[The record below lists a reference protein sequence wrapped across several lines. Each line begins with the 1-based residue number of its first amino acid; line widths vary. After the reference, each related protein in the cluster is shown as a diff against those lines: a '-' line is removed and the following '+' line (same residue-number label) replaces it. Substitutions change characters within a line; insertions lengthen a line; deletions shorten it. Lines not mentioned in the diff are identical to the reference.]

1 MGIAFSHRENVVLLF
16 RMEDRQV
23 LNIAHPSLRNLAA
36 LCLRNIAPTLL
47 RNLATL
53 SFRNIASHR
62 VCNIAKGAE
71 LTGDLGVKTVV
82 ITVIRTISLSGMV
95 P

>member
-1 MGIAFSHRENVVLLF
+1 MRIAFSHRENVVLLF

-23 LNIAHPSLRNLAA
+23 RNIAHPSLRNLAA

-47 RNLATL
+47 RN
-53 SFRNIASHR
+53 IASHL

-82 ITVIRTISLSGMV
+82 ITVIRTISLAGMV

>member
-1 MGIAFSHRENVVLLF
+1 MGIAFFHRENDVLLF

-23 LNIAHPSLRNLAA
+23 RNIAHPS
-36 LCLRNIAPTLL
+36 LRNIAPTLL
-47 RNLATL
+47 RNIATL
-53 SFRNIASHR
+53 SFRNIARHW

-71 LTGDLGVKTVV
+71 LTADLGVKVVV
-82 ITVIRTISLSGMV
+82 ITVIRTIFLSDMV

>member
-23 LNIAHPSLRNLAA
+23 RNIAHPSFRNLAA
-36 LCLRNIAPTLL
+36 LCLRNIAPTPL

-53 SFRNIASHR
+53 SFRNLASR
-62 VCNIAKGAE
+62 WVYNIAKGAE

-82 ITVIRTISLSGMV
+82 ITVIRTISLAGMV

>member
-1 MGIAFSHRENVVLLF
+1 MGIAFSYRENVVLLF
-16 RMEDRQV
+16 RMEDWQAR
-23 LNIAHPSLRNLAA
+23 NIAHPSLRNLAA

-53 SFRNIASHR
+53 SFRNIASHW
-62 VCNIAKGAE
+62 VCNIANGAE
-71 LTGDLGVKTVV
+71 LTGDPGVKVVV
-82 ITVIRTISLSGMV
+82 ITVIRTISLSDMV

>member
-1 MGIAFSHRENVVLLF
+1 MRITFSHWENDVLLF
-16 RMEDRQV
+16 RMEDQQV
-23 LNIAHPSLRNLAA
+23 RNIAHPSLRNLAA
-36 LCLRNIAPTLL
+36 LCLRNIAPTPL

-53 SFRNIASHR
+53 SFRNLASHL

-71 LTGDLGVKTVV
+71 LTGDLGVKVVV
-82 ITVIRTISLSGMV
+82 ITVIRTISLAGMV